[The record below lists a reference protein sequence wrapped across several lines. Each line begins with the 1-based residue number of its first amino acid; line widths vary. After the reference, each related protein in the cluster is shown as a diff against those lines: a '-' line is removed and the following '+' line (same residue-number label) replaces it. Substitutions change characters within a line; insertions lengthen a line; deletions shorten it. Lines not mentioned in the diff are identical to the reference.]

1 MDLIHHLGT
10 DAPIHIG
17 ASVVARGPWIV
28 AKEGQVSWN
37 KVVVVYQDLQVK

>member
-17 ASVVARGPWIV
+17 ASVVARGSWIV
-28 AKEGQVSWN
+28 AEEGQVSWN
-37 KVVVVYQDLQVK
+37 KVAVVYQTLQDK